1 MEFISLMN
9 RESEQTPW
17 LLDFK
22 AEEKGGGGLK
32 QFEGGDWKESGAR
45 GRRKTMAEGLGF
57 ETLRTK

>member
-32 QFEGGDWKESGAR
+32 GFEGGDWKEFGAR
-45 GRRKTMAEGLGF
+45 GGGKTMVEGLGF
-57 ETLRTK
+57 EILRTK